1 VTFGHSNNTVSFVN
15 HTDSIMLKISQ
26 TLDGSDTLTDE
37 NLKETYHSAN
47 GAVQESMHVFI
58 KHGLLAL
65 DPSKTQIAVFE
76 MGFGT
81 GLNVLMSLIHQPKH
95 VSVSYQ
101 SLEAFPVDLTIL
113 KQLNYAGLADNK
125 EMYYNIVE
133 TPFGPWKHLANGFL
147 LKKIKGDFKT
157 AAISAGFF
165 DLIYYDAFGPKI
177 QPELW
182 TKECMQKCYDLLK
195 PGGIFVTYC
204 AQGEFKRNLKA
215 VGFTVEELKGPP
227 GKAQMTRARKI

>member
-1 VTFGHSNNTVSFVN
+1 
-15 HTDSIMLKISQ
+15 MLKISQ
-26 TLDGSDTLTDE
+26 TLDGSNTLTDE

-58 KHGLLAL
+58 KQGLLGFDAT
-65 DPSKTQIAVFE
+65 KTDIAVFE

-113 KQLNYAGLADNK
+113 KQLNYSGLAADK
-125 EMYYNIVE
+125 EMYYKIVD
-133 TPFGPWKHLANGFL
+133 TPFGVWKHLTNGFL
-147 LKKIKGDFKT
+147 LKKVKGDFKT
-157 AAISAGFF
+157 TELTTGFF

-182 TKECMQKCYDLLK
+182 TKECMQKCYEILK
-195 PGGIFVTYC
+195 PGGILVTYC
-204 AQGEFKRNLKA
+204 AQGEFKRILKA
-215 VGFTVEELKGPP
+215 AGFTVEELKGPP